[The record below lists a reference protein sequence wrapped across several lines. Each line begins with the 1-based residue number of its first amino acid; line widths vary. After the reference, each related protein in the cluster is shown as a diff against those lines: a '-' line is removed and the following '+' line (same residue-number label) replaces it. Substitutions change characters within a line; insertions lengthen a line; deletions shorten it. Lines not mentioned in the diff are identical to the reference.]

1 MKHSGRVDN
10 VLNMTEGNPLSLLA
24 RFSVPMLIGNIF
36 QQVYNFADSII
47 VGQLL
52 GADSLAAVG
61 MSSAVTFLFIA
72 LCNGIGSGGGIVCA
86 QYFGA
91 DESGRVKTCI
101 TNTAYI
107 MFGLSIIIGAIA
119 YILAIPMLN
128 VLNTP
133 ANIFDETLDYVRVMC
148 VGVIFVA
155 IYNYGSSMLRALGDA
170 ITPLYFLIVS
180 CVINVVLDFYFVKSL
195 ELGVFGAAVATVIAQ
210 LLAGVGCL
218 VYAAFSNEYFKL
230 KREDMIFNK
239 DISYQVIR
247 IGVPLSLQYSMIA
260 ISCMALQRVVNAF
273 GSVAVAAYTATQ
285 KVDNL
290 LYQPYQT
297 LGNALSTYTGQNYG
311 AKKKSRILEG
321 YRDGII
327 IMLVFSALM
336 LVLMQFLGDNIIAL
350 FVSESD
356 VIAMGGT
363 ALRIS
368 SMFYAMLGLIYVVR
382 GVLSGLGDA
391 FFALLNGIVEVIGR
405 FTVPFILTAIP
416 LFGVWG
422 IWWSVG
428 IVWLISAV
436 AAWIRYIQYKGRML

>member
-210 LLAGVGCL
+210 FLAGVGCL

-273 GSVAVAAYTATQ
+273 GSVAVAAYTAT
-285 KVDNL
+285 
-290 LYQPYQT
+290 
-297 LGNALSTYTGQNYG
+297 LG
-311 AKKKSRILEG
+311 
-321 YRDGII
+321 
-327 IMLVFSALM
+327 
-336 LVLMQFLGDNIIAL
+336 
-350 FVSESD
+350 
-356 VIAMGGT
+356 
-363 ALRIS
+363 
-368 SMFYAMLGLIYVVR
+368 
-382 GVLSGLGDA
+382 
-391 FFALLNGIVEVIGR
+391 
-405 FTVPFILTAIP
+405 
-416 LFGVWG
+416 
-422 IWWSVG
+422 
-428 IVWLISAV
+428 
-436 AAWIRYIQYKGRML
+436 

>member
-311 AKKKSRILEG
+311 AKKESRILEG

-336 LVLMQFLGDNIIAL
+336 LVIMQFLGDNIIAL
-350 FVSESD
+350 FVSEAD

-436 AAWIRYIQYKGRML
+436 AAWIRYIQYKGKML